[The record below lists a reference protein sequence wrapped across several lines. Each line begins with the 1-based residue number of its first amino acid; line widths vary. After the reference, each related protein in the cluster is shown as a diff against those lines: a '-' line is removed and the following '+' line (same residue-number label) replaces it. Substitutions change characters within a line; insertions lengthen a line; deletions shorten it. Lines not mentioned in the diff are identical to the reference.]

1 MSRII
6 ITLLA
11 CLAVAGCALAQ
22 NPPGKADTT
31 TDASLQPYS
40 SSSSPNAFRF
50 ATAPERRLLDLANQA
65 RVEAG
70 LAPLQPDEGL
80 TQAARAHAAAM
91 AAEQQLSHQFSGEPA
106 LPQRLASASK
116 LHFDVAGENV
126 AYAGTVE
133 QAADNLM
140 HSPQHRENL
149 LSADFNVAGFAVLQS
164 GPRLYVVQDF
174 AHSLPSISGS
184 EADDAI
190 ATQINRLRSAT
201 HLAQLQKMDGAVAN
215 STACAMARAD
225 SLKTPSPR
233 GRYIMRYT
241 AMQPDNLPS
250 AISKV
255 ISDAS
260 VNTFAEGTCYA
271 KTATYPDGA
280 YFVALIFY

>member
-1 MSRII
+1 M
-6 ITLLA
+6 
-11 CLAVAGCALAQ
+11 
-22 NPPGKADTT
+22 

-40 SSSSPNAFRF
+40 SDANAFRF

-65 RVEAG
+65 RIEAG
-70 LAPLQPDEGL
+70 LVPLQADEGL
-80 TQAARAHAAAM
+80 AQAARAHAAFM

-133 QAADNLM
+133 QAANNLM

-174 AHSLPSISGS
+174 AHSLPSISGR
-184 EADDAI
+184 EAEDAI
-190 ATQINRLRSAT
+190 ATEINRLRSAAR
-201 HLAQLQKMDGAVAN
+201 LSQLQKMDDTVAKT
-215 STACAMARAD
+215 TACSMANAD

-260 VNTFAEGTCYA
+260 VNAFAESTCYA